1 MKFCPNCGQQLEDAD
16 VFCPNCGQNTE
27 AVQEHVQPEP
37 QFTPAPQPQPLYQA
51 PQPAPQFYTPPSS
64 NETGLNQPILA
75 LKRTAT
81 SAPFIIGTIL
91 FTVSAIL
98 SVIMSIVASPSLYY
112 LILDFLNAQG
122 VNVSFVSLNTASSVV
137 SAVISSIPTFLI
149 ILGLWLTVGAGGNKN
164 NDRMSTAGLTIIKV
178 IKIISLIGVC
188 ICFGIG
194 IIAGI
199 IGLIALGVNG
209 GRYSGPGLVAAVIC
223 FLIFI
228 AVFVFVLI
236 FYIKVLKTIGSA
248 KKVAST
254 GMPNNKASGFVAVI
268 LFIIGISGVLSA
280 LMLFFFT
287 AFLGNA
293 LYDVSREIKLDYYLV
308 EALISRFAVFGGIS
322 SVLSALANIF
332 FGITIFKFKGAMNR
346 LSGR

>member
-27 AVQEHVQPEP
+27 AVQENVQPEP

-112 LILDFLNAQG
+112 LLLDFLSSQG
-122 VNVSFVSLNTASSVV
+122 INISSVSLSTASSVV

-178 IKIISLIGVC
+178 IQIISLIGVC

-194 IIAGI
+194 IIAAI

-209 GRYSGPGLVAAVIC
+209 GRYSGPGLVAGIIA
-223 FLIFI
+223 FLILI
-228 AVFVFVLI
+228 AAFVLVLI
-236 FYIKVLKTIGSA
+236 FLIKILKTIGAA
-248 KKVAST
+248 KKVAAT
-254 GMPNNKASGFVAVI
+254 GMPNNGASGFVAVI
-268 LFIIGISGVLSA
+268 LFILGISAVVSA
-280 LMLFFFT
+280 LMLLFFS

-293 LYDVSREIKLDYYLV
+293 LYDLSREIKLDYYIV
-308 EALISRFAVFGGIS
+308 EMLISRFAIFGGIS
-322 SVLSALANIF
+322 SLLSALANIF